1 MLYNTTPEWVFTD
14 LPHADP
20 FSQSVLGMTVRFVII
35 IGIMIVIGFIFSKLA
50 TNGGSEAMN
59 PDKRNK

>member
-20 FSQSVLGMTVRFVII
+20 FSQSVLGMMVRFVII
-35 IGIMIVIGFIFSKLA
+35 IGIMIVIGFILSNWPQ
-50 TNGGSEAMN
+50 TEV
-59 PDKRNK
+59 PKR

>member
-20 FSQSVLGMTVRFVII
+20 FSQSVLGMTVMFVII
-35 IGIMIVIGFIFSKLA
+35 IGIMIVIGFIFSNWPQ
-50 TNGGSEAMN
+50 TEV
-59 PDKRNK
+59 PKR